1 MRLIGRIHIRLI
13 SLPATN
19 WFCPWLPTMWK
30 RSILLWPKDKNVS
43 HTLLRVKKT
52 IERQNGKERPFF
64 HTLSQR
70 EYSNIIICSTF
81 ETRIQQSNRR
91 RNYRLLFLLPKQLHN
106 LSLIFFFSLL
116 SSYLAKEVISCKAKY
131 NHGTLFLSYE
141 HTSKIHLVKIVM

>member
-1 MRLIGRIHIRLI
+1 MVEFILSLI

-30 RSILLWPKDKNVS
+30 RSILLWPADKNVS

-91 RNYRLLFLLPKQLHN
+91 RNYRLLFLLPKAIAQSVSYL
-106 LSLIFFFSLL
+106 FFLFLL
-116 SSYLAKEVISCKAKY
+116 SSSLPIEVISCQAKY
-131 NHGTLFLSYE
+131 IYGTLFLSFEY
-141 HTSKIHLVKIVM
+141 TTKIY